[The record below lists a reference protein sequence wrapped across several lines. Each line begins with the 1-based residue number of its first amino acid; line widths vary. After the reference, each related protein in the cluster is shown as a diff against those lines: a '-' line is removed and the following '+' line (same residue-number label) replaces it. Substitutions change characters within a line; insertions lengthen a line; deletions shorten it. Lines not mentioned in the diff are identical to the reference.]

1 MRPFCNIY
9 KYPYKKGYF
18 MNESE
23 LLQQIINNQ
32 KIINNLKMLAY
43 LNSGFQNLKF
53 SKIEE
58 N

>member
-1 MRPFCNIY
+1 
-9 KYPYKKGYF
+9 
-18 MNESE
+18 MNENE
-23 LLQQIINNQ
+23 LLQQIITNQ

>member
-1 MRPFCNIY
+1 
-9 KYPYKKGYF
+9 

-23 LLQQIINNQ
+23 LLQQLINSQ

-43 LNSGFQNLKF
+43 LNGCFQNLKF
-53 SKIEE
+53 PKIEE

>member
-1 MRPFCNIY
+1 
-9 KYPYKKGYF
+9 

>member
-1 MRPFCNIY
+1 MAKLANRNSVTMF
-9 KYPYKKGYF
+9 
-18 MNESE
+18 SVAAW
-23 LLQQIINNQ
+23 LNQ
-32 KIINNLKMLAY
+32 KIINNLKMLTY

>member
-1 MRPFCNIY
+1 
-9 KYPYKKGYF
+9 

-43 LNSGFQNLKF
+43 LNGGF
-53 SKIEE
+53 
-58 N
+58 

>member
-1 MRPFCNIY
+1 
-9 KYPYKKGYF
+9 

-43 LNSGFQNLKF
+43 LNGSFQNLKF
-53 SKIEE
+53 PKIEE

>member
-1 MRPFCNIY
+1 
-9 KYPYKKGYF
+9 

-23 LLQQIINNQ
+23 LLQQLINNQ
-32 KIINNLKMLAY
+32 KIINNLKVLAY
-43 LNSGFQNLKF
+43 LNGGFQNLKF